1 MSKINKI
8 ILLLSIFIF
17 LTTYSPKEIVFF
29 KNSNIFFF
37 KIKNIEIVNNE
48 KISKSDITKKLKHI
62 YKKNILFISNNE
74 IQKPL
79 KAINFLEKIEVK
91 KKYPNTIIIKI
102 FETQPIAILIKNNK
116 KYILDTLS
124 NLIAF
129 DEKPTYKDLPNVF
142 GKGAESDFIN
152 FFTQLKDGKFPR
164 NKVKSYYYFQINR
177 WDLKLFNGQIIKFPN
192 NKRVEAI
199 QQSVELLN
207 RKDFKNYKV
216 IDLRISG
223 KIVAEQ

>member
-74 IQKPL
+74 IKKPL
-79 KAINFLEKIEVK
+79 KSINFL
-91 KKYPNTIIIKI
+91 
-102 FETQPIAILIKNNK
+102 
-116 KYILDTLS
+116 
-124 NLIAF
+124 
-129 DEKPTYKDLPNVF
+129 
-142 GKGAESDFIN
+142 
-152 FFTQLKDGKFPR
+152 
-164 NKVKSYYYFQINR
+164 
-177 WDLKLFNGQIIKFPN
+177 
-192 NKRVEAI
+192 
-199 QQSVELLN
+199 
-207 RKDFKNYKV
+207 
-216 IDLRISG
+216 
-223 KIVAEQ
+223 